1 MVVGGTK
8 KFREIVIHPSL
19 TIANNLTDHHNPDM
33 FGTQK

>member
-8 KFREIVIHPSL
+8 KYREIVIHPSL
-19 TIANNLTDHHNPDM
+19 IRAHNLTDHNPDM